1 MVARRNQG
9 LNFHQMGWQDLRSG
23 IRFWPLIPKA
33 GETGCHIP
41 QPWGTEG
48 ASRKSYQ
55 DWARDFSHSPPCSQ
69 FWE

>member
-41 QPWGTEG
+41 QHWGTEFVV
-48 ASRKSYQ
+48 AANP
-55 DWARDFSHSPPCSQ
+55 DPVIVMTLL
-69 FWE
+69 